1 MESPVSRH
9 VAVCAL
15 ALAVAGCAS
24 FPLRPIPLNADPTV
38 PQREARVSKPALF
51 SVAWRQ
57 PLVKTGLLEYQP
69 SETASPAVDPDSE
82 RVIVSTR
89 NGQVHCLSPVD
100 GSIEW
105 KFKTTGRP
113 FAGAAIADGV
123 VYLPGG
129 DGVLYA
135 LRVATGEKIWEYK
148 AGEELVT
155 TPVIAGDR
163 VVVASQSETVFSV
176 ERETGK
182 WAWQYRRD
190 APSGFTIR
198 GTAQPVVSGD
208 QVFMGFADG
217 SLVVLG
223 LGDGVARWERRLTVS
238 GGTQFLDVD
247 TGVVLDGRGH
257 VFAASYK
264 DGIYALDEKTG
275 DIEWTS
281 VRAGITSLFAHGDML
296 YAAGDGHL
304 TAIETG
310 KGRVVW
316 SIDLSEQ
323 TSKGRLNNAGR
334 SITAAQGYLLV
345 PTSTALA
352 FVEPRSGRVISM
364 WNPGRGV
371 TASAVR
377 FTSPRYGPR
386 LFVLSN
392 LGTVYTLD
400 LAGRGG

>member
-1 MESPVSRH
+1 MALASRLL
-9 VAVCAL
+9 ALCAL
-15 ALAVAGCAS
+15 VAAGCRS
-24 FPLRPIPLNADPTV
+24 FPPRPIPLNDDPTGAPGQANV
-38 PQREARVSKPALF
+38 SPQALF
-51 SVAWRQ
+51 SVAWWR
-57 PLVKTGLLEYQP
+57 PLVKTGLLEYEP
-69 SETASPAVDPDSE
+69 RETATPAVDPDSE
-82 RVIVSTR
+82 RVITSTR
-89 NGQVHCLSPVD
+89 DGTIHCLSPVD
-100 GSIEW
+100 GRVEW
-105 KFKTTGRP
+105 SFKTSGRP

-123 VYLPGG
+123 AYVPAG

-135 LRVATGEKIWEYK
+135 LRVASGEKLWEYK

-155 TPVIAGDR
+155 VPVIAGDK

-198 GTAQPVVSGD
+198 GTAQPAVSGD

-217 SLVVLG
+217 ALVVLG
-223 LGDGVARWERRLTVS
+223 AADGVARWERRLTLS

-247 TGVVLDGRGH
+247 TTVVFDGRGH

-275 DIEWTS
+275 DILWTS
-281 VRAGITSLFAHGDML
+281 VRGGITSLLVHGEML
-296 YAAGDGHL
+296 YAAGDGSV
-304 TAIETG
+304 TALETEKG
-310 KGRVVW
+310 KMLW
-316 SIDLSEQ
+316 SVNLSEQ

-334 SITAAQGYLLV
+334 TLTTAQGYLLV
-345 PTSTALA
+345 PTSAALA
-352 FVEPRSGRVISM
+352 FVDPVSGKVRSM

-371 TASAVR
+371 TASATR
-377 FTSPRYGPR
+377 FNSPRFGPR

-392 LGTVYTLD
+392 LGTAYALD
-400 LAGRGG
+400 LVGRGG